1 MAKTKEKSMYKSDHF
16 FMEVV
21 VCPYCQKINEMDL
34 DVKTIKDIR
43 PIGDLLSGILYGYYL
58 KCDCC
63 NHIEFIPVINEGFK
77 LFDLSQKFGVV
88 PHE

>member
-1 MAKTKEKSMYKSDHF
+1 MPKTVKERSDHF

-21 VCPYCQKINEMDL
+21 VCPHCGKINEMDL

-63 NHIEFIPVINEGFK
+63 NQIEFIGVINEGFK
-77 LFDLSQKFGVV
+77 LFDLSQKTGAW
-88 PHE
+88 PYE